1 MSEFDIGTHMVQ
13 FYEDAAFLLDT
24 LTKLAGTALVAGDA
38 AIIIC
43 PWWMGLP
50 EEHSNLRQAVA
61 AVRAGENPRN
71 DCTYSDAKGA
81 RRFADRS
88 MTPVK
93 NGAGG
98 SADCSN
104 LD

>member
-61 AVRAGENPRN
+61 AVRAGLATIAPIQTLKKR
-71 DCTYSDAKGA
+71 AA
-81 RRFADRS
+81 LPIA
-88 MTPVK
+88 
-93 NGAGG
+93 
-98 SADCSN
+98 
-104 LD
+104 L